1 MFTSGGAVMVQL
13 VAEQEAAG
21 KIVLCPILFP
31 YVELVAPIRLTF
43 EPVAFPVGRM
53 IEISILS
60 P

>member
-1 MFTSGGAVMVQL
+1 MVQL